1 MFLVTSDLKRIQPN
15 VLVEKN
21 FVEIYLNS
29 WAFAA
34 LYPVL
39 QHIHYSSSA
48 DSTVRH
54 TSEINYSTRN
64 LASSCRSCGA

>member
-15 VLVEKN
+15 VLVEKILCKKLPE
-21 FVEIYLNS
+21 FMV
-29 WAFAA
+29 FAA

-48 DSTVRH
+48 GSAVRH
-54 TSEINYSTRN
+54 TSEISYSTRN

>member
-1 MFLVTSDLKRIQPN
+1 MFLVIFDLIRIQPN

-21 FVEIYLNS
+21 FCKKLPGFM
-29 WAFAA
+29 AFAA

-39 QHIHYSSSA
+39 QLIHYSSSA
-48 DSTVRH
+48 DSAVRH

>member
-21 FVEIYLNS
+21 FCRNLPGFV
-29 WAFAA
+29 AFAA

-48 DSTVRH
+48 DSAVRH